1 MDPLTLTIVLY
12 LFKSLHQYHIS
23 KLSSIPFMLL
33 SISLFVVYTVNL
45 PMVRPCSCRVIYYF
59 DTPTLGRRHQ
69 LFDRVKGVCKL
80 SNKEFT
86 KWFSLS
92 PPLYLYCSTW
102 TVERNTKILQIYKST
117 LNESMCKFLYFLSY
131 HRPYCN
137 TFPNSDCFEIF
148 TQDKTV
154 SLQILR
160 TISAR
165 SNGRIGRYDWYC
177 KTRQLVSFT
186 SKPEFH
192 ALIYSFRTSWNFF

>member
-1 MDPLTLTIVLY
+1 VDPLTLTIVLY

-59 DTPTLGRRHQ
+59 DTPTLERRHQ

-80 SNKEFT
+80 SNKEFP

-154 SLQILR
+154 SLQILH
-160 TISAR
+160 TISPDPTVGLGDMIDTVKLD
-165 SNGRIGRYDWYC
+165 SWC
-177 KTRQLVSFT
+177 LLRQNL
-186 SKPEFH
+186 
-192 ALIYSFRTSWNFF
+192 NFML

>member
-1 MDPLTLTIVLY
+1 LFYICLNPYINIISQSSLQFLLCYYLFLY
-12 LFKSLHQYHIS
+12 LYFIQLTSLWFDPALVGLFITSTLLHLEEYINSLIVS
-23 KLSSIPFMLL
+23 KVFVSSPIKNFQ
-33 SISLFVVYTVNL
+33 N
-45 PMVRPCSCRVIYYF
+45 
-59 DTPTLGRRHQ
+59 G
-69 LFDRVKGVCKL
+69 
-80 SNKEFT
+80 
-86 KWFSLS
+86 SLS

-192 ALIYSFRTSWNFF
+192 ALIYSFRTSWNFS